1 MQVMGLTGSSGAGK
15 SAAAEIFSLYGIPV
29 LDADLIYHEILKTD
43 GACTQE
49 LAAAFG
55 DAILG
60 ADGLV
65 SRMALADTVFGKP
78 NTAALLHTLNT
89 ITHKYVMSEIRKRL
103 QALRNGG
110 APAAVIDAPLLFEAN
125 AHLECDFVIG
135 VVADRELR
143 AERIM
148 ARDGISKEHAEK
160 RLQAQKS
167 DEFFRTHSNY
177 VLEKSSEFHCTKAG
191 QETSVCHKE
200 KSVCIRLWLS
210 YQFTEILTNGS

>member
-29 LDADLIYHEILKTD
+29 LDADLIYHEILAEN
-43 GACTQE
+43 GACTKE

-55 DAILG
+55 ERIIG

-65 SRMALADTVFGKP
+65 TRAALADTVFGKP
-78 NTAALLHTLNT
+78 NTAELLHTLNT

-103 QALRNGG
+103 QALRDGG

-135 VVADRELR
+135 VVADRARR

-148 ARDGISKEHAEK
+148 ARDGISKEQAEK
-160 RLQAQKS
+160 RLLAQKS
-167 DEFFRTHSNY
+167 DEFYRERCDYILENNTDTADFRRALDNL
-177 VLEKSSEFHCTKAG
+177 LEKTGVLRDC
-191 QETSVCHKE
+191 VRKE
-200 KSVCIRLWLS
+200 PKNAL
-210 YQFTEILTNGS
+210 